1 MKDKENMKEHIIGVT
16 ISLIEQTN
24 GNTKEI
30 TARKIAEKSGIGLG
44 LINYHFGSKDNLITL
59 CVQRIINN
67 VVFSFSPEKMDYS
80 KADGLSDK
88 ERLIDWAAQVF
99 EFLFANYAISRIS
112 ILGDMQDYREKTNS
126 VYTQKGFSFAL
137 RDKKDEKEKRL
148 LAFVLVSAM
157 QTAFLSGEAAKEILG
172 YDFKLKEERRAF
184 VEDTVSMLLERA
196 DDNREGIDHA

>member
-137 RDKKDEKEKRL
+137 RDKKDEKEKKL

-196 DDNREGIDHA
+196 DDREGSDHA